1 MSLLEYYT
9 QRLIELVTE
18 QRKLYPFAFNLMD
31 APSDKH
37 QEESFFLY
45 WEKEQSIQNCK
56 DELLKLKG
64 LA

>member
-1 MSLLEYYT
+1 MSLIEYYT

-31 APSDKH
+31 SPSDKH
-37 QEESFFLY
+37 QEECFFLY